1 MAGSSKFI
9 LFSGKIILQKKD
21 LSLIRIWA
29 VLSKR
34 NTASDKIV
42 TLQDSSDILKNDPH
56 SGIITS
62 LTERFKSFQLFTR
75 IFKNGLKN
83 ER

>member
-9 LFSGKIILQKKD
+9 LFSGKIMLQKKD
-21 LSLIRIWA
+21 LSLPRIWA

-34 NTASDKIV
+34 NTSTDRIV
-42 TLQDSSDILKNDPH
+42 TLQDSSEITKNDPY

-62 LTERFKSFQLFTR
+62 LTERFKAFQLLTR
-75 IFKNGLKN
+75 IVKNGLKN

>member
-21 LSLIRIWA
+21 LSLHRIWGILA
-29 VLSKR
+29 KR
-34 NTASDKIV
+34 NTSTDRIV
-42 TLQDSSDILKNDPH
+42 TLQDSSEIPKNDPH
-56 SGIITS
+56 SGIVTS
-62 LTERFKSFQLFTR
+62 LTERFKAFQLLTR

>member
-21 LSLIRIWA
+21 LSLHRIWT

-34 NTASDKIV
+34 NRSADRMV
-42 TLQDSSDILKNDPH
+42 TLQNSSEIPKNDPQY
-56 SGIITS
+56 GIITS
-62 LTERFKSFQLFTR
+62 LTERFKAFQLLTR
-75 IFKNGLKN
+75 IVKNGLKN